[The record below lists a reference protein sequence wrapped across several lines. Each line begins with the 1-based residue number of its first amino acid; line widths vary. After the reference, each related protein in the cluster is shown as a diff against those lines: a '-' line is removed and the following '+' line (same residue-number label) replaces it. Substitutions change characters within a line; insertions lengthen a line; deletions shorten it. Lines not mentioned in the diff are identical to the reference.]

1 MQARPE
7 VPGEDFE
14 PSRHVKTW
22 GWMSSLGGSLEDD
35 SEGESS
41 LAASITFLVDL
52 VAQEKRQKRE
62 EKEASAAAVNDSR
75 MGTPMVKR
83 TAATPESGRKSS
95 RHFASSPSP
104 GTRGGGGRNNRHLHS
119 SPAFAHAGGS
129 GSPSK
134 LDSMRGSLVRANN
147 SSMGAAAHD
156 TMMISRT
163 SSHGSDF
170 GRRPSSSGRARRV
183 AVKRHVSQ
191 PENWWGGHVYVI
203 CAPAMRGVAL
213 PLVRSWLS
221 RGGLRTWPDEG
232 IAPLLQPGASGDE
245 IIAPSWARGVSTSA
259 CVLLLWGSG
268 GGGAGES
275 AECVSALSFAASI
288 GKEIVI
294 AQLPFGDDPP
304 NLPYT
309 SPRPSS
315 STSPA
320 IAPQIE
326 HGYTPPPHIP
336 SAWWAEGATTVDLRK
351 DSGQTGSALLRLL
364 GTRGMRPSVL
374 ELVLEGAGRAWWD
387 DGGEER
393 FVGAV
398 ARGCSIEGAEERE
411 LVAVLEV
418 TEVEGEEDGLDDD
431 DDGGKSQ
438 NDVVTRAEILNGGK
452 AERLTIYDDDEYDG
466 VTGYD
471 HRDGLFSSSTALRV
485 SFAISE
491 RREGEWAMALSRL
504 MDSASSSS
512 TTDSGESVFEEGG
525 MRVRGGVIQ
534 VLGEEHPKV
543 STRTLKCIHC
553 ELTAPRKNPKP

>member
-7 VPGEDFE
+7 APGEDFE
-14 PSRHVKTW
+14 PSRHIKPW

-35 SEGESS
+35 SESESS
-41 LAASITFLVDL
+41 LSASITFLVDL
-52 VAQEKRQKRE
+52 VAQEKRQQRE
-62 EKEASAAAVNDSR
+62 EREAAAAAVNDSR
-75 MGTPMVKR
+75 MGTPMVMRTPASPESGKR
-83 TAATPESGRKSS
+83 TAK
-95 RHFASSPSP
+95 HFASSPSP
-104 GTRGGGGRNNRHLHS
+104 GTRGGGARNKKYLDS
-119 SPAFAHAGGS
+119 SVASAHTGGLA
-129 GSPSK
+129 SPSK
-134 LDSMRGSLVRANN
+134 HASFKGNHDRANT
-147 SSMGAAAHD
+147 SSMGGAAHD
-156 TMMISRT
+156 SLMISRT

-203 CAPAMRGVAL
+203 CAPAMRRDAL

-232 IAPLLQPGASGDE
+232 IAPMLQPGASGDE

-268 GGGAGES
+268 GGGVGES
-275 AECVSALSFAASI
+275 AECVSALTFAASI

-294 AQLPFGDDPP
+294 AQIPFGDTAP
-304 NLPYT
+304 NPPYT
-309 SPRPSS
+309 SPRSS
-315 STSPA
+315 SSASASASPA
-320 IAPQIE
+320 AVAPQIE
-326 HGYTPPPHIP
+326 HSYAPPPHVP
-336 SAWWAEGATTVDLRK
+336 SAWWAEGATIVDLRK
-351 DSGQTGSALLRLL
+351 DSGQTGSALLRVL

-398 ARGCSIEGAEERE
+398 ARGCSIQGAEERE

-418 TEVEGEEDGLDDD
+418 TEVEGEDDGVDHEDGR
-431 DDGGKSQ
+431 KSHG
-438 NDVVTRAEILNGGK
+438 DVGTEAEILNGGT
-452 AERLTIYDDDEYDG
+452 AERLTIRDDDEYDG
-466 VTGYD
+466 ETGYD
-471 HRDGLFSSSTALRV
+471 HRGGRFSFPTALRV

-504 MDSASSSS
+504 MDSASSSA
-512 TTDSGESVFEEGG
+512 TTDAGVSVFEEIG
-525 MRVRGGVIQ
+525 MSVRGGVIE

-543 STRTLKCIHC
+543 R
-553 ELTAPRKNPKP
+553 AN